1 MLFLK
6 NMANSNIR
14 EETTRYVSYIVE
26 FSKTQSNVSC
36 AGNEWITT
44 CTLSSTLN
52 SERVGLRQLTW
63 MQLHHYWQ
71 ESSKLHLETEQ
82 DTVTTLQI
90 HSFCQLPPPTILRC
104 APFPQESLLW
114 KAVMQSVPCYSW
126 VLFRG
131 FIQRLVRTGH
141 RHHDWISLEQEH
153 VDFCE
158 ASYDEN
164 IKILIFDF

>member
-14 EETTRYVSYIVE
+14 KVTTRYLSYIVE

-36 AGNEWITT
+36 AGNEWWITT

-52 SERVGLRQLTW
+52 SERVGLRQLTGT
-63 MQLHHYWQ
+63 QLHHYWH
-71 ESSKLHLETEQ
+71 ESSKLHPETEH

-104 APFPQESLLW
+104 TPSPQESLLW
-114 KAVMQSVPCYSW
+114 KAVMQSVPCYSQG
-126 VLFRG
+126 LFSG
-131 FIQRLVRTGH
+131 FIHRLVRMGH
-141 RHHDWISLEQEH
+141 WHHD
-153 VDFCE
+153 
-158 ASYDEN
+158 
-164 IKILIFDF
+164 